1 MSEQVFG
8 EAMDESE
15 ITRFLHDR
23 GTGVLSLAQDGE
35 AYGVP
40 VSFGYDEP
48 NDRFGLL
55 LGFGEDSRKQS
66 FIDTTE
72 RACLTAY
79 EWRSPV
85 NWRSV
90 VARGQLTRIEEDAFE
105 DATDQS
111 GSSAASAFL
120 TWAKTVSLD
129 VFGAPVSDLD
139 LTWYELRVEELTG
152 RRAAREPGAETEF
165 VEE

>member
-1 MSEQVFG
+1 MSDQTFG
-8 EAMDESE
+8 EAMDHAA

-23 GTGVLSLAQDGE
+23 GSGVLSLVDDGK
-35 AYGVP
+35 AYAIP

-55 LGFGEDSRKQS
+55 LGFGTASRKAEY
-66 FIDTTE
+66 ITTTE
-72 RACLTAY
+72 LACLTAY

-90 VARGQLTRIEEDAFE
+90 IARGRLSPIAASAFE
-105 DATDQS
+105 DRADHE
-111 GSSAASAFL
+111 GESAAASFL

-129 VFGAPVSDLD
+129 VFGAPVDELK
-139 LTWYELRVEELTG
+139 LEWYELQIEELTG
-152 RRAAREPGAETEF
+152 RRAAHGASDESLA
-165 VEE
+165 EE